1 MASLVHA
8 SLVYASL
15 VYASRVHA
23 GEDTDVMS
31 AFLIDRT

>member
-15 VYASRVHA
+15 VHASRVHA
-23 GEDTDVMS
+23 GEDTDAMS